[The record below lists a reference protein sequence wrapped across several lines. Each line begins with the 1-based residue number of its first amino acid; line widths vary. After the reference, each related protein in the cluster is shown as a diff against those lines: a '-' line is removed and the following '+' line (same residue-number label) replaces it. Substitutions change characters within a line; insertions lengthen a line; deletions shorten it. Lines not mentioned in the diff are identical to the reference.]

1 MGASVE
7 AKVSKTAF
15 CKVSDPKKIGKQ
27 IMSLYPMPHL
37 SPLITEEV
45 DWFESFLSNLYFNLL
60 KWNENVAFIKNKIL
74 SMQMNHGKRE
84 VTV

>member
-45 DWFESFLSNLYFNLL
+45 D
-60 KWNENVAFIKNKIL
+60 
-74 SMQMNHGKRE
+74 
-84 VTV
+84 